1 MYPYCGL
8 HLFKTKLNYLI
19 QINDLYN
26 FYSKKKNIKST
37 ITKLQNKTEEEIEKL
52 NNVGLLARKNRF
64 LEFRTEIKDILD
76 SIISICEE
84 KDEETYI
91 TEKDDILDTLEEIL
105 VAIDTQLMPSAVNSD
120 FEVKNQGSSHSL
132 VSARS
137 AEVKLPTLSLPIFSG
152 VTEEWL
158 AFSDLFEAAV
168 SNNNDLTGAQKLQY
182 LKGSLKSDAL
192 KIINSLSI
200 TNDNFEIAWK
210 LLKDR
215 YFNKREIMSSLIKKF
230 INITPLS
237 GESSTQILNL
247 IDSTKEFVRVLESL
261 EYMVDPTTD
270 TLLMHMIL
278 FKLDPNSRT
287 WFERTFSTDV
297 IPRLDELLQ
306 FLATQARSITN
317 STTKRNVQRKFHSV
331 KTCKSKFRCKKCKK
345 PHHSLLHFE
354 NVSAKGRQGA
364 VNVLNSRELSINAP
378 VFSPVP
384 ISGTSEPSENSRVV
398 DVTSCI
404 SDVNPDVQILLC
416 TALIQV
422 RDIWG
427 NYQTCRCLLDS
438 GSQASLITNECIERL
453 GLRKEKANVRI
464 SCLGA
469 SDTRLNGLA
478 EIQFTS
484 HFSSQNSFHASVYVI
499 NKIVGMIPHHDLDSS
514 MRELFG
520 DISLADPA
528 FYKSSPIDVLL
539 GVDLTLPL
547 LKVQTLSLG
556 KDKPFAIRSEL
567 GWIIGGKANSSGQ
580 NSFHVNHIQLVSD
593 QLINKFWELD
603 TVPCAK
609 PLTSLEEACEDHFVK
624 THSRD
629 ENGRYTVKLPF
640 HTPPTRLGNS
650 KQNAIRRLISVERHL
665 ISNPDKY
672 KLYRNFIKEYIDLKH
687 MELVPDSEIN
697 NIKNLYLPHHGVVRD
712 TSCTTKL
719 RVVLDASSQTS
730 SGLSLN
736 DLLMVGP
743 RMQPELFP
751 ILIQF

>member
-1 MYPYCGL
+1 M
-8 HLFKTKLNYLI
+8 
-19 QINDLYN
+19 
-26 FYSKKKNIKST
+26 
-37 ITKLQNKTEEEIEKL
+37 
-52 NNVGLLARKNRF
+52 
-64 LEFRTEIKDILD
+64 
-76 SIISICEE
+76 
-84 KDEETYI
+84 
-91 TEKDDILDTLEEIL
+91 
-105 VAIDTQLMPSAVNSD
+105 
-120 FEVKNQGSSHSL
+120 
-132 VSARS
+132 
-137 AEVKLPTLSLPIFSG
+137 
-152 VTEEWL
+152 
-158 AFSDLFEAAV
+158 
-168 SNNNDLTGAQKLQY
+168 
-182 LKGSLKSDAL
+182 
-192 KIINSLSI
+192 
-200 TNDNFEIAWK
+200 
-210 LLKDR
+210 
-215 YFNKREIMSSLIKKF
+215 
-230 INITPLS
+230 
-237 GESSTQILNL
+237 
-247 IDSTKEFVRVLESL
+247 
-261 EYMVDPTTD
+261 
-270 TLLMHMIL
+270 
-278 FKLDPNSRT
+278 
-287 WFERTFSTDV
+287 
-297 IPRLDELLQ
+297 
-306 FLATQARSITN
+306 
-317 STTKRNVQRKFHSV
+317 
-331 KTCKSKFRCKKCKK
+331 CKK
-345 PHHSLLHFE
+345 PHHSLLHIE
-354 NVSAKGRQGA
+354 NVSAKRRQGA

-484 HFSSQNSFHASVYVI
+484 YFSSQNSFHASVYVI

-528 FYKSSPIDVLL
+528 FYKSGPIDVLL
-539 GVDLTLPL
+539 GADLTLPL
-547 LKVQTLSLG
+547 LKCQTLSLR

-593 QLINKFWELD
+593 HLINKFWELD
-603 TVPCAK
+603 SVPCAK

-629 ENGRYTVKLPF
+629 ENGRCTIRLPF
-640 HTPPTRLGNS
+640 HTPQTRLGNS
-650 KQNAIRRLISVERHL
+650 KQNAIRRLISVERLL
-665 ISNPDKY
+665 ISNLDKY
-672 KLYRNFIKEYIDLKH
+672 KLYRNFMKEYLDLKH
-687 MELVPDSEIN
+687 MEPVPDSEIN
-697 NIKNLYLPHHGVVRD
+697 NIKGLYLPHHGVVRD

-719 RVVLDASSQTS
+719 RVVFDASSKTS

-743 RMQPELFP
+743 RVQPELFP
-751 ILIQF
+751 ILIQFRIFSVAICADVKKMFRQIKVHEEDVDWQRILWRDSPTEPIREYRLTTVTYGTSSASFLSTRTL